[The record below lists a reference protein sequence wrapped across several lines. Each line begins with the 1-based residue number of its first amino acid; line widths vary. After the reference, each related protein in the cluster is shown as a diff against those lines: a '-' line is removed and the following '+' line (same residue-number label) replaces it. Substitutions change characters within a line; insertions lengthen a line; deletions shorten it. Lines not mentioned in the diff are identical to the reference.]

1 MAEFHQGNGQLHDSA
16 SQWRHIPTT
25 APAMLWLTDP
35 TGNCTFRSQNWQ
47 AYTGQ
52 SAATALGEG
61 WLEAVH
67 PDDRAAVRETCR
79 ASHAQ
84 PVVFHRDFRLR
95 RTDGV
100 YRWTMDT
107 GHPRRAA
114 RGAFLGYI
122 GVLIDIDDR
131 KQAMETQT
139 DDNAEYRTVWPDGSP
154 HWIRTRGHPLYETP
168 NQPAC
173 PVGMT
178 LDIPPQKLAEAVQQ
192 QAHEAL
198 EQRVAELTAALRH
211 EMAERQRLERKAQRA
226 QHFAF
231 LGRLAADVS
240 HEIRNPLGTIS
251 LCVDFLEEELHQLT
265 SDSPAAMA
273 ESLTEIKTQ
282 IGRLTELMEDCLSM
296 VRTSS
301 IELTSQSLAALVT
314 SWSAEIEKQAMA
326 RGVTIHLEGLAAL
339 EPVAVHANTLHR
351 AVLNLLQN
359 AVDAMSQGGTVRLV
373 GQTTATQIQLLVQ
386 DTGSGI
392 AAARL
397 GRIFE
402 PLYTTKPGGTG
413 LGLYIVQEIV
423 AAHGGQ
429 ITVASEEGQGT
440 TFTISLPRTAGK
452 ASAAIPMVHGPDWTR
467 RLGDGRALV

>member
-1 MAEFHQGNGQLHDSA
+1 MAELHRANGQRHDSE
-16 SQWRHIPTT
+16 SPWRHMPAT
-25 APAMLWLTDP
+25 APTMLWLTDA
-35 TGNCTFRSQNWQ
+35 TGNCTFRSQHWQ

-84 PVVFHRDFRLR
+84 PVVFHKDFRLR

-100 YRWTMDT
+100 YRCTMDT
-107 GHPRRAA
+107 GHPRWANS
-114 RGAFLGYI
+114 GAFLGYI

-139 DDNAEYRTVWPDGSP
+139 DDNAESRTVWPDGSP

-192 QAHEAL
+192 AHKAL

-231 LGRLAADVS
+231 LGRLAAEVS

-251 LCVDFLEEELHQLT
+251 LSVAFLEEELHQLT

-273 ESLTEIKTQ
+273 ESLTDIKTQ
-282 IGRLTELMEDCLSM
+282 VGRLTELMEDCLSM
-296 VRTSS
+296 VRTSR

-326 RGVTIHLEGLAAL
+326 RGVTIHLEGLATL
-339 EPVAVHANTLHR
+339 EPVAVHANTLRR

-359 AVDAMSQGGTVRLV
+359 AVEAMSQGGTVRLV

-386 DTGSGI
+386 DTGSGM
-392 AAARL
+392 AAAQL
-397 GRIFE
+397 GQIFE

-413 LGLYIVQEIV
+413 LGLYIVQGIV

-440 TFTISLPRTAGK
+440 TVTISLPRTAGK
-452 ASAAIPMVHGPDWTR
+452 TSAAIPLVQVSDWTR
-467 RLGDGRALV
+467 RQELAGL